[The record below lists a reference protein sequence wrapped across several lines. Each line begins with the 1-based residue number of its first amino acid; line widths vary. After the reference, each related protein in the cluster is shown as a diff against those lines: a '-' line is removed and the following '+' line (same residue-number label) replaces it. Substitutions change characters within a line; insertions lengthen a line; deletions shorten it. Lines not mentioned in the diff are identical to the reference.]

1 MPILQM
7 RKLRPERLSHTPKV
21 PSCFVEEPD
30 SKSLQSKSSPLNQY
44 TLPSAEW
51 FCSKNPNVCFIC
63 AQVGEQNGHDTGRED
78 GLRLGQLAESS
89 RPGQRF
95 QGLRSQAPS
104 APHRSQ
110 ALLRTFLQQEA
121 PALHH
126 LGVRQLEGA
135 QDLGRDG
142 TSRSAARGAE
152 GCGGLSPAPLS
163 PHTHLGQLQGTL
175 VLDAV
180 VGQGQP
186 EQGAV
191 EPEALRGQGGAVSWL
206 APGRHSSRGGAPA
219 GLARTSAM

>member
-1 MPILQM
+1 M
-7 RKLRPERLSHTPKV
+7 EG
-21 PSCFVEEPD
+21 PD
-30 SKSLQSKSSPLNQY
+30 SKSLRSKSSPLNQY

-51 FCSKNPNVCFIC
+51 FCSKNPNVCYIC
-63 AQVGEQNGHDTGRED
+63 AEVGEQNGHDRGRED

-135 QDLGRDG
+135 QDLGRGG
-142 TSRSAARGAE
+142 TSRSAARGAG
-152 GCGGLSPAPLS
+152 GCGGRSPAPLS
-163 PHTHLGQLQGTL
+163 PHTHLGQLQGAL
-175 VLDAV
+175 VLNAV

-191 EPEALRGQGGAVSWL
+191 EPEALRGSGRGSEL
-206 APGRHSSRGGAPA
+206 AGPGPPQ
-219 GLARTSAM
+219 LARGPLPASHAHPRCSPRPRHRCG